1 MGKIKSFKGKLQDG
15 TQDRIYLAGGDN
27 DKGFKIHKLQVVPS
41 QPFNRTQES
50 VVKVYME
57 KQSSID
63 GDVNFKEDA
72 LLAVGIFKQTIV
84 PIILLTILFFLIIK

>member
-1 MGKIKSFKGKLQDG
+1 MI
-15 TQDRIYLAGGDN
+15 
-27 DKGFKIHKLQVVPS
+27 KGFKIHKLQVVPS

-72 LLAVGIFKQTIV
+72 LLAVGIFKQNDSTNYFAYDFV
-84 PIILLTILFFLIIK
+84 LFDNKILTRTSMLHVMMQQQAKK